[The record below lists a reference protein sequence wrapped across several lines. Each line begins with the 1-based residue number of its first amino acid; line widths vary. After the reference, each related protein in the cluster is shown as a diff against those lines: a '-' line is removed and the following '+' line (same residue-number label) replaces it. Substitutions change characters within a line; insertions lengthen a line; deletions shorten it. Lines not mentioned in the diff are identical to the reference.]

1 MSNLMTLLKIDI
13 INIIGI
19 NKLKTSDRKGKIKD
33 LSFIGIILLSIII
46 LSLSVFK
53 FCISLSDILIQ
64 INQMELLLIMGFI
77 GCVSFSLFNSIYKAP
92 LYLYS
97 SKDMEMLGA
106 LPIKDSTILKSKLIM
121 IILSN
126 YLYSFLFMII
136 PAIVYFIRIKPPF
149 VFILNLFVMFTI
161 TPLIP
166 IIIASIITYFIGKI
180 SSKSRY
186 KNEVLIIGSLLVV
199 LLIMVLSYNIESSLQ
214 NIIIKST
221 SIIEM
226 IKSIYPLAYYFVD
239 GLKNNN
245 FISVIIFVITSIIP
259 FILFVS
265 IFSKDFRKI
274 NSKMNESYKVEG
286 YDIKDLKENSVVKTL
301 LKKEFKRY
309 FSSYSYVLNT
319 IIGPVILG
327 VLAIGVVLL
336 GQEKLSLMLQLSSS
350 TDMFNMQITLM
361 IIFCIMLSCTTNSS
375 ISLEGK
381 NIWILKSS
389 PIREI
394 DIFKS
399 KIFMNLLLV
408 LPMSLISFFIISI
421 KLKFNLKYIFI
432 MSMMIILCS
441 IFTSLYGLYINLMY
455 PKLDFIND
463 IEIVKRSLSTM
474 LTILSSMAYMGV
486 AVGMYYILKIDDF
499 NNFLI
504 IITFIIGVLDLIL
517 LKLIKT
523 KGIEMFKRI

>member
-1 MSNLMTLLKIDI
+1 MSNLITLLKIDI
-13 INIIGI
+13 INTIGI
-19 NKLKTSDRKGKIKD
+19 NKLKSIDKKD
-33 LSFIGIILLSIII
+33 KVKNLSFVGIILLSIII
-46 LSLSVFK
+46 LSISVFEL
-53 FCISLSDILIQ
+53 CILLSDMLIQ
-64 INQMELLLIMGFI
+64 INQMELLLVMGVI
-77 GCVSFSLFNSIYKAP
+77 GCVCFSLFNSIYKVP
-92 LYLYS
+92 SYLYS
-97 SKDMEMLGA
+97 SKDIEMLGS

-136 PAIVYFIRIKPPF
+136 PAIVYFIKVKPSF
-149 VFILNLFVMFTI
+149 IFILNLLVMFVM

-166 IIIASIITYFIGKI
+166 IIIASIIAYFLGKV
-180 SSKSRY
+180 SAKSKY
-186 KNEVLIIGSLLVV
+186 KNTLLIIGSLVIV
-199 LLIMVLSYNIESSLQ
+199 LFIIVLSYNMEYLMEGIVNKSS
-214 NIIIKST
+214 

-226 IKSIYPLAYYFVD
+226 TKNIYPPAYYFVD

-245 FISVIIFVITSIIP
+245 FISVIVFVLISVIP
-259 FILFVS
+259 FIIFVS
-265 IFSKDFRKI
+265 IFSKDFRRI
-274 NSKMNESYKVEG
+274 NSKMNESYKIEG
-286 YDIKDLKENSVVKTL
+286 YNIKELKESSVVKTL

-327 VLAIGVVLL
+327 ALAIWVVLL
-336 GQEKLSLMLQLSSS
+336 GQEKLSLILQLSSS
-350 TDMFNMQITLM
+350 TDIFNMQITLI

-389 PIREI
+389 PISEI

-399 KIFMNLLLV
+399 KVYMNLLLI
-408 LPMSLISFFIISI
+408 LPMSLISLLIIAI
-421 KLKFNLKYIFI
+421 KLKFTLKYTFI
-432 MSMMIILCS
+432 MSIMIILCS
-441 IFTSLYGLYINLMY
+441 IFISLYGLYINLMY

-474 LTILSSMAYMGV
+474 ITIFSAMAYIGI
-486 AVGMYYILKIDDF
+486 AIGLYYILKINNF

-504 IITFIIGVLDLIL
+504 IVTFIIGIVDFIL

-523 KGIEMFKRI
+523 KGIVMFKRI